1 MAEDYK
7 QNMKEHS
14 TWMRGLYIVLF
25 MIIYSVTEIVISLV
39 VIFQFLSVLL
49 TRETNDK
56 LLKLGLNLST
66 YIFQILNYMTFN
78 SNERPYPFSDFPD
91 SGEVLTKNHN

>member
-7 QNMKEHS
+7 QNLKENS

-25 MIIYSVTEIVISLV
+25 MIIYSVTEIVITLV

-49 TRETNDK
+49 TRETNGK
-56 LLKLGLNLST
+56 LLILGLNLST

-78 SNERPYPFSDFPD
+78 SNERPYPFSEFPD
-91 SGEVLTKNHN
+91 SVEDIKQR